1 MKALIIKH
9 VSTEDLGTIESV
21 LRAKDFSIDR
31 IEIEKGDPLPD
42 SVSEYDALFI
52 MGGPMAA
59 YDRDKYPVFD
69 KEVVLVL
76 EAAEQRKLVVGVCL
90 GAQIIAGIY
99 GGNVYPNEHK
109 EIGWHPVNFFGE
121 PANQFGIG
129 GHQIPLFHWHS
140 DTFDPPHGAEIFA
153 KSDLTKNQAFVIGKN
168 IYGLQFHLEVTGK
181 MVQEWITAYDVQLAK
196 DQINTKKI
204 LSDTK
209 RYVKDLETLCKNI
222 FTTILDTSL

>member
-9 VSTEDLGTIESV
+9 VSTEDLGTIESI
-21 LRAKDFSIDR
+21 LRSKDFSIDR
-31 IEIEKGDPLPD
+31 VEIEKGETLPD

-59 YDRDKYPVFD
+59 YERDKYPVFD

-76 EAAEQRKLVVGVCL
+76 EAAEQGKLIVGVCL

-109 EIGWHPVNFFGE
+109 EIGWHPVNFFGD
-121 PANQFGIG
+121 AAIRFGIHG
-129 GHQIPLFHWHS
+129 QQIPLFHWHS
-140 DTFDPPHGAEIFA
+140 DTFDPPHEAEIFA
-153 KSDLTKNQAFVIGKN
+153 KSELTKNQAFVIGKN

-181 MVQEWITAYDVQLAK
+181 MVQEWINTYNDQLTR

-204 LSDTK
+204 LNDTK
-209 RYVKDLETLCKNI
+209 RYIKDLENLCKNI
-222 FTTILDTSL
+222 FTVILDTAL

>member
-21 LRAKDFSIDR
+21 LRAKNFSIDR
-31 IEIEKGDPLPD
+31 IEIEKGSEPPD
-42 SVSEYDALFI
+42 SISAYDAIFI

-59 YDRDKYPVFD
+59 YERDKYPVFD

-76 EAAEQRKLVVGVCL
+76 EAAEQGKLVVGVCL

-109 EIGWHPVNFFGE
+109 EIGWHPVSFFGE
-121 PANQFGIG
+121 TAKQFGLNG
-129 GHQIPLFHWHS
+129 QQIPLFHWHS
-140 DTFDPPHGAEIFA
+140 DTFDAPHESEIFA

-168 IYGLQFHLEVTGK
+168 IYGLQFHPEVTGK
-181 MVQEWITAYDVQLAK
+181 MVQEWINVYNEQLMS

-204 LSDTK
+204 LNDTK
-209 RYVKDLETLCKNI
+209 RYAKDLENFCKNI
-222 FTTILDTSL
+222 FTVILDTAF